1 MQWILRRE
9 RLSSLQPESVSRFS
23 REAIDRVTYIAAVAS
38 VDGYLVATM
47 AVVHAEERQAL
58 VGLGGLGGLADCTRS
73 TQEKTQRLK
82 LQSHTDAFTGCK
94 WLHGLR

>member
-1 MQWILRRE
+1 MRVSLQGHTRSMQWILRRE

-58 VGLGGLGGLADCTRS
+58 VGLGGLGGLALYS
-73 TQEKTQRLK
+73 
-82 LQSHTDAFTGCK
+82 
-94 WLHGLR
+94 GLDVGRG